1 MKSHFHV
8 PTKKLLLPWLAGI
21 AVGVAVWLALLFF
34 ADAAGALAIYVGG
47 IVGFNAGA
55 YVAAGIAR
63 PDHEEEDSFILN
75 PRDELLRGK
84 GSA

>member
-8 PTKKLLLPWLAGI
+8 PPRKLILPWLAGF
-21 AVGVAVWLALLFF
+21 AVGIVVWLALLFF
-34 ADAAGALAIYVGG
+34 ADASGTLSIYVGG

-63 PDHEEEDSFILN
+63 PDHEEDESFILN
-75 PRDELLRGK
+75 PHDELLRGK

>member
-1 MKSHFHV
+1 MKSHLHV
-8 PTKKLLLPWLAGI
+8 PPRKLFLPWIAGV
-21 AVGVAVWLALLFF
+21 AVGVVVWLGLLFF
-34 ADAAGALAIYVGG
+34 ADASGALSIYVGG

-63 PDHEEEDSFILN
+63 PADEEDQEGFVLN

-84 GSA
+84 EA